1 MARVVYSEE
10 TRSKV
15 VEAVVKD
22 KKKMLDVA
30 QEHGVSLGSVRAWVS
45 QRRGNRPS
53 SSFLRVLKEKEES
66 EPQKEEVPK
75 GVQATLRYGEGVSV
89 TFSENSTPSWVARLL
104 KELA

>member
-1 MARVVYSEE
+1 MARVIYSEE

-45 QRRGNRPS
+45 QRRGGQPS
-53 SSFLRVLKEKEES
+53 SSFLRVLREKGEPES
-66 EPQKEEVPK
+66 QKEEAPK
-75 GVQATLRYGEGVSV
+75 GIQATLRYGEGVSV
-89 TFSENSTPSWVARLL
+89 DFLENASPSWVAKLL